1 MSDPAQG
8 TLDNAKKRSE
18 PPSTGVHTAQ
28 ALSNIFD
35 LGSSGCRGNSV
46 LRGIGRVRPSVVTAR
61 ARGEGVCV
69 SRAGRKRVVFLFT
82 FSDDY
87 LPVRPRKSWDT

>member
-8 TLDNAKKRSE
+8 TLDDAKKRSE

-35 LGSSGCRGNSV
+35 LGSYRCRDDSV
-46 LRGIGRVRPSVVTAR
+46 LRGLGRARSSVFTAR
-61 ARGEGVCV
+61 ARGEGDCA
-69 SRAGRKRVVFLFT
+69 SHAGRKRVVFLFT